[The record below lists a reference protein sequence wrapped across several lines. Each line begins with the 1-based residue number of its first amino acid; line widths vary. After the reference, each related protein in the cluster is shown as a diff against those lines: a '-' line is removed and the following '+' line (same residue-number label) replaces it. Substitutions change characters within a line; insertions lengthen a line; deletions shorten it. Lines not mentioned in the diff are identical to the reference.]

1 MSIFNDLFDVKQS
14 PILSMLGFG
23 GGGTGSALGGAASIP
38 VVASGG
44 TKRTFGEY
52 SFHVFP
58 GAAVDGGT
66 TPYNFTVNSGGGSN
80 ATFDIILVAGGGGG
94 GDDSPGSYGGG
105 GGGAGGVRFI
115 PEITLDDA
123 PFALTVG
130 GGGSN
135 TNPGADTT
143 FNPGDGNSVPA
154 IQVKG
159 GGRGGDGNGSN
170 GAPGGS
176 GGGKDY
182 PGNITTFGTGNAGAG
197 NVGEPRASGPTSPI
211 GDTQFQGS
219 PGNARAN
226 DTPYSG
232 GGGGGARY
240 APNTYYTPPITGPGI
255 VVTASNPNGAS
266 YRAQGGDG
274 IDFSPIIG
282 AYPVNGNYGDS
293 SPRAQPGAWFGGG
306 GHGGVYPG
314 GPGAPGTGGIGGGGY
329 DNPGSPW
336 TGHKDSDAVVNTGG
350 GGGTAYG
357 KGGPGILI
365 VRYKTTGGPTGSS

>member
-1 MSIFNDLFDVKQS
+1 MFNWNKKEKPFVS
-14 PILSMLGFG
+14 FGGFG
-23 GGGTGSALGGAASIP
+23 GGGLGLAGGAGGGP

-44 TKRTFGEY
+44 VERDFGDY
-52 SFHVFP
+52 KFHVFT

-66 TPYNFTVNSGGGSN
+66 TPYNFDVNSGGDGDT
-80 ATFDIILVAGGGGG
+80 TFDIILVAGGGGG
-94 GDDSPGSYGGG
+94 GDDQPGSYGGG

-115 PEITLDDA
+115 PEITLDNA
-123 PFALTVG
+123 PFPLTVG

-135 TNPGADTT
+135 ANNGADTT
-143 FNPGDGNSVPA
+143 FNPGDGNGVPA
-154 IQVKG
+154 IQVRG
-159 GGRGGDGNGSN
+159 GGYGGAGAGGA

-176 GGGKDY
+176 GGGQDY
-182 PGNITTFGTGNAGAG
+182 PGGITVFGAGNAGAG

-219 PGNARAN
+219 PGNARVT
-226 DTPYSG
+226 DTSYSG

-255 VVTASNPNGAS
+255 VVTASNPNGAN

-293 SPRAQPGAWFGGG
+293 SARAQPGAWFGGG
-306 GHGGVYPG
+306 GHGGQYPG
-314 GPGAPGTGGIGGGGY
+314 GSGAPGTGGIGGGGL
-329 DNPGSPW
+329 DGTSWPGNTSKH
-336 TGHKDSDAVVNTGG
+336 GMANTGG
-350 GGGTAYG
+350 GGAVLNGN
-357 KGGPGILI
+357 GGPGILI
-365 VRYKTTGGPTGSS
+365 VRYKTAGGPTGSS